1 MLMRYVGVWRFGERF
16 TLTNRTSSHI
26 ICSKKSIKKPFL
38 PYFRQKGHIKTKTV
52 IATIVSI
59 TVSVMVDDRGLVPV
73 RPTHCKGCSPL
84 DCFYAL
90 FPIKK
95 EKPRSLST
103 SRLMVDD
110 TGLEPVTLRT
120 SSGCSYQLS

>member
-1 MLMRYVGVWRFGERF
+1 MVCAESVRILKFCK
-16 TLTNRTSSHI
+16 N
-26 ICSKKSIKKPFL
+26 KKSEKVQKTTENVS
-38 PYFRQKGHIKTKTV
+38 FRWF
-52 IATIVSI
+52 S
-59 TVSVMVDDRGLVPV
+59 MVDDTGLVPMS
-73 RPTHCKGCSPL
+73 PTHCKGCSPL